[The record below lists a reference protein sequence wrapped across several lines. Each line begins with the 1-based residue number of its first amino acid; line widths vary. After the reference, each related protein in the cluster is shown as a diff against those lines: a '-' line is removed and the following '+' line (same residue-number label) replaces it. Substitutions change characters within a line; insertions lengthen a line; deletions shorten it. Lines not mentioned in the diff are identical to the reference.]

1 MTEDETMFEDEAM
14 LEEKTILERERAE
27 LASVAE
33 GLKFLRLL
41 LCTDLEKIKYGI
53 PEALKIIE
61 KSLTSV
67 EFCLNLEYLE
77 IIRLCIMPQNDK
89 SNLSSR
95 K

>member
-1 MTEDETMFEDEAM
+1 MSED
-14 LEEKTILERERAE
+14 KTILERERTE

-33 GLKFLRLL
+33 GLKFLRLW
-41 LCTDLEKIKYGI
+41 LCTDQENLKFGI

-77 IIRLCIMPQNDK
+77 IIRLCLMPQNET
-89 SNLSSR
+89 SNSLS
-95 K
+95 KEALNE